1 MLSTSKSSNW
11 KFHRVE
17 RAKLENMEKS
27 VAHLKGR
34 KGTTTGEDDST
45 YALPSHFGSNRAQN
59 KPRAVSHEI
68 PHFPKIARNRIRGEE
83 GRLSLLKGDWTGI
96 GQRLPRLF
104 CRRFNT
110 HRQDSSGQW
119 VSWEVDAISRD
130 GLTVGV
136 VWACA
141 LTWALNGDR

>member
-1 MLSTSKSSNW
+1 MEISSSTEGKVGKYGKECSTSEGD
-11 KFHRVE
+11 R
-17 RAKLENMEKS
+17 EKGQRLARMT
-27 VAHLKGR
+27 VLNAF
-34 KGTTTGEDDST
+34 
-45 YALPSHFGSNRAQN
+45 PSHFGSNRAQN
-59 KPRAVSHEI
+59 KPQAVSHEI

-83 GRLSLLKGDWTGI
+83 GRLSLLKGDRTGI